1 LTRRE
6 AQGVILFREGKIIHA
21 GSSTARETLGHLLL
35 CCGLIQRA
43 SLTEALAAQTRGGR
57 DQRLGEILITMGV
70 VTPKALDEVL
80 KGQIGRVVSE
90 LLTWDTGFLRFDS
103 MEIPDWEGIA
113 VDTDEFLLRDGV
125 QADLLLSGGRVGATF
140 DLTVLE
146 QLEEEGCEEDFPAPA
161 SVRKVMAELRAPV
174 LTAEVT
180 LRVLD
185 CAQHIVSRGALF
197 AVRDDAFRG
206 VGQFGMAESCS
217 ATQPRVREICIPA
230 KADSVL
236 RDTVDRRKTYCSAL
250 PEGEWNAVLVEG
262 LGGVWPAQVL
272 VMPLIVR
279 DRCVLLFYGDN
290 APDTAPLGSTARLEV
305 LLLEVGLSME
315 RQLLERRAAQLRNAG
330 AV

>member
-1 LTRRE
+1 MGITARLEHFRLGDLIQTLAASKKTGRLSLTRRE

-185 CAQHIVSRGALF
+185 CAQHIAVVAADGRSRQICAHGF
-197 AVRDDAFRG
+197 ESRRRDLGR
-206 VGQFGMAESCS
+206 
-217 ATQPRVREICIPA
+217 
-230 KADSVL
+230 
-236 RDTVDRRKTYCSAL
+236 VDRAVARTTPEWAVTSA
-250 PEGEWNAVLVEG
+250 
-262 LGGVWPAQVL
+262 
-272 VMPLIVR
+272 
-279 DRCVLLFYGDN
+279 
-290 APDTAPLGSTARLEV
+290 
-305 LLLEVGLSME
+305 
-315 RQLLERRAAQLRNAG
+315 
-330 AV
+330 